1 MDNNSAERAL
11 RGPVVAR
18 KNFWGS
24 MMEWSG
30 QLAVIL
36 FTIVQ
41 TWMLWGVNPKK
52 WLELYFNDC
61 AANKG
66 KAPASIE
73 KYLPWNMTQEMLDSL
88 SNDFS

>member
-1 MDNNSAERAL
+1 
-11 RGPVVAR
+11 
-18 KNFWGS
+18 

-30 QLAVIL
+30 QLAEIL

-88 SNDFS
+88 SVESSMTNPDPPK